1 MPAVRHSMKGGPDVK
16 YGKTGKGAILLKTG
30 TRRSGYPIEKD
41 PVEARQ
47 GFRGKPVL
55 YVLIASLALLIT
67 AFIAIGTMIWVR

>member
-1 MPAVRHSMKGGPDVK
+1 MSN
-16 YGKTGKGAILLKTG
+16 TGKPARAQSSQDRPRG
-30 TRRSGYPIEKD
+30 SGYPIEKD

-55 YVLIASLALLIT
+55 YVLIASLALLIA

>member
-1 MPAVRHSMKGGPDVK
+1 MSN
-16 YGKTGKGAILLKTG
+16 TGKPERARSSQDRPPGG
-30 TRRSGYPIEKD
+30 SGYRIEKS

>member
-1 MPAVRHSMKGGPDVK
+1 MSNAEKPAGARSSQDGPR
-16 YGKTGKGAILLKTG
+16 G
-30 TRRSGYPIEKD
+30 RGYRIEKG

>member
-1 MPAVRHSMKGGPDVK
+1 MSN
-16 YGKTGKGAILLKTG
+16 TGKPARAQPSQDRPRG
-30 TRRSGYPIEKD
+30 SGYPIEKD

>member
-1 MPAVRHSMKGGPDVK
+1 MSN
-16 YGKTGKGAILLKTG
+16 TGKPARAQSSQDKH
-30 TRRSGYPIEKD
+30 RRGGYPIKKSA
-41 PVEARQ
+41 VEARQ

>member
-1 MPAVRHSMKGGPDVK
+1 MSN
-16 YGKTGKGAILLKTG
+16 TGKPARARSSQLRHRG
-30 TRRSGYPIEKD
+30 SGYPIEKG

-67 AFIAIGTMIWVR
+67 AFIAIGTMICVR